1 MGGMF
6 RPLLLHLALLALLAG
21 CSGLPIAPREPS
33 ACDAGEATH
42 DCQVERYRNVNA

>member
-6 RPLLLHLALLALLAG
+6 RPLLLLFALLAG
-21 CSGLPIAPREPS
+21 CAGLPKAAREPS
-33 ACDAGEATH
+33 ACDAGEATY